1 MELKIKP
8 YPKNLYPL
16 EGFLIRST
24 SVKNWLMELQALNYS
39 LPTVQ
44 VFVIPNT
51 TANSV
56 WGCFVITRKVL
67 TADEIGK
74 HEACQKVSPHFFIP
88 EKANIYPS
96 LKLAEIESLFQSGI
110 HLMHPEFGLVEL
122 TNDLKLPIS
131 LSEPIMKSYFVTKPE
146 TSVFIPSDVKEF
158 QVKPVSAEDLI
169 KHLEEKVFPKK
180 EDMKDEKLNAFE
192 QTKLSFYNFLF
203 KRDKKEGA
211 NGEGEKVVTEKTGLM
226 SKLESLF
233 QSFSKNE
240 PKWMT
245 KMQKDFEDLERRN
258 QKQMDKLLDL
268 LKNNPDEALK
278 YAIPLDENGSMRG
291 GEKSEFDLTR
301 RWSDFSLFANQ
312 TQGRGSGSID
322 LGENF
327 QLLRNQYYATAKKL
341 IEEKQYHKA
350 AFVYMKL
357 LKDNYS
363 AASTLENAG
372 FYQEA
377 AVIYTKH
384 CLNKQKAAECYE
396 KGNMTNDA
404 IELYKELNKFEKVGD
419 LYASIR
425 KQREA
430 NVYFEKVVD
439 DYKQHGQYIKASLIC
454 KEKMHNPT
462 GAQHLLLDGWR
473 TNRDASNCLASYFA
487 NINDIKQL
495 KTEIAAIFAH
505 DLNNQNSEAFL
516 QVIQNEYNKKNELS
530 DYIKEMAYEV
540 IAAQIPTNP
549 FIVSEMKGFNKND
562 KELAKDALRFR
573 VGKRK

>member
-8 YPKNLYPL
+8 HPKNLYPL
-16 EGFLIRST
+16 EGFLIREA
-24 SVKNWLMELQALNYS
+24 SVKTWLMELQALNYT
-39 LPTVQ
+39 LQAIQ
-44 VFVIPNT
+44 VYIIPNT

-56 WGCFVITRKVL
+56 WGCFVITNKILV
-67 TADEIGK
+67 ANEIGK

-88 EKANIYPS
+88 EKAAIYPS
-96 LKLAEIESLFQSGI
+96 LKLVEIESLFQSGI
-110 HLMHPEFGLVEL
+110 HILHPEFGLVEL
-122 TNDLKLPIS
+122 TQELKLAIS
-131 LSEPIMKSYFVTKPE
+131 LTEPIMKSYFVTKPE
-146 TSVFIPSDVKEF
+146 ASVFIPSDVKQF

-180 EDMKDEKLNAFE
+180 EDMKDEKLNVFE
-192 QTKLSFYNFLF
+192 QTKLAFYNFLF
-203 KRDKKEGA
+203 KRNKQEGKQ
-211 NGEGEKVVTEKTGLM
+211 GEGEKVVTEKTGLL
-226 SKLESLF
+226 SKFESMF
-233 QSFSKNE
+233 QSFFKNE

-278 YAIPLDENGSMRG
+278 YAIPIDENGSVRG

-301 RWSDFSLFANQ
+301 RWSDFSLFGNQ

-322 LGENF
+322 LGDNF
-327 QLLRNQYYATAKKL
+327 HVLRNQYNLTAQKL

-357 LKDNYS
+357 LKDNHS

-384 CLNKQKAAECYE
+384 CHNKQKAAECYE

-430 NVYFEKVVD
+430 DVYFEKVVD
-439 DYKQHGQYIKASLIC
+439 EYKERGQYIKASLIY
-454 KEKMHNPT
+454 KEKMHNAT
-462 GAQHLLLDGWR
+462 GGQQLLLQGWR
-473 TNRDASNCLASYFA
+473 TNKDAPNCLASYFA

-495 KTEIAAIFAH
+495 KTEIAAIYAH

-549 FIVSEMKGFNKND
+549 LIVSEMKGFNKND
-562 KELAKDALRFR
+562 KELVKDALRFR
-573 VGKRK
+573 VGKKK